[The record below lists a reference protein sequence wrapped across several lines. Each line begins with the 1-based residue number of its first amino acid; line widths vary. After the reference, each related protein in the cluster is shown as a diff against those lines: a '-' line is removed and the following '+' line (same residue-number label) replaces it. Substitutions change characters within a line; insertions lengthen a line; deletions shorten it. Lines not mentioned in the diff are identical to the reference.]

1 MKYCYACGTATSGQ
15 PLFCNSCG
23 RSYDVKLC
31 PRRHVNPRYAE
42 ACSQCGSREL
52 STPQPKVSFW
62 LRAMGFVLRI
72 LLGIL
77 LIVLSLAV
85 ALQALRTPAG
95 QALLLLLGLLI
106 AMLWALWI
114 MLPEWF
120 RTFIHWLIKRREHR
134 DEP

>member
-1 MKYCYACGTATSGQ
+1 MKYCYACGTVTSGK

-77 LIVLSLAV
+77 LIVISLAV

-95 QALLLLLGLLI
+95 QALFLLLGLLI

-114 MLPEWF
+114 ILPEWF